1 MRHNGHRAFKNQKA
15 YWKPAIRDVYE
26 DKTGLVP
33 FNFPLTEIQSA
44 IRSKLLKE
52 LSQLNKTREK
62 RFFEFKNKVEKFD
75 FIKLQKIEAGNK
87 SSHHLL
93 PIFFDNRVKKI
104 SRDKFINIMTKNL
117 EFKFLYN
124 IAHFID
130 IIFLKNIK
138 KTIN

>member
-1 MRHNGHRAFKNQKA
+1 MVIEHLKNQKA

-44 IRSKLLKE
+44 IGSKLLKR

-87 SSHHLL
+87 ALTIYYL
-93 PIFFDNRVKKI
+93 YFLIIELKKLVE
-104 SRDKFINIMTKNL
+104 INL
-117 EFKFLYN
+117 
-124 IAHFID
+124 
-130 IIFLKNIK
+130 
-138 KTIN
+138 